1 VTTSARR
8 RARRV
13 ATTAFV
19 VGARLAALAL
29 IVAAVYALVVL
40 GIGDVPTSSQWT
52 LIAFSALAAAVV
64 ALVYARVRPR
74 VTARAEALI
83 SRSVGSP
90 ANVAR
95 GFAQRVAGGLP
106 VDELLGVL
114 IESLRTGM
122 ALSAAEVWTFN
133 AGVLELA
140 AADPV
145 RAHDPIV
152 VKPAEEDVIQRA
164 GVVGRSWLELWIPPL
179 LDNADDG
186 LVLLVP
192 MIHGGEIIGLLLV
205 RREAGQPFAADDEE
219 TLGLVARQAGLALRN
234 VRLGSALDASLVE
247 LRASR
252 ARVVA
257 AADAERRRIERDLH
271 DGAQQHLLG
280 LAVNLRVARELAR
293 SDPARAD
300 ALLAQL
306 STEVHVALEEVR
318 DLAHGIYPP
327 LLAEQGLADAVRG
340 ALARSGARGRVVA
353 DGVARYSPSLE
364 STVYFCCVEGIQ
376 NAVKHAPGARVA
388 VRLWPEGRALL
399 FEVRDD
405 GPGFDRMR
413 HAEGAGITN
422 MRDRV
427 GALGGTVQ
435 VEAKPG
441 EGTCITGVLPLV
453 SSAARRGTAALP

>member
-1 VTTSARR
+1 
-8 RARRV
+8 
-13 ATTAFV
+13 
-19 VGARLAALAL
+19 
-29 IVAAVYALVVL
+29 
-40 GIGDVPTSSQWT
+40 
-52 LIAFSALAAAVV
+52 
-64 ALVYARVRPR
+64 
-74 VTARAEALI
+74 
-83 SRSVGSP
+83 
-90 ANVAR
+90 
-95 GFAQRVAGGLP
+95 
-106 VDELLGVL
+106 
-114 IESLRTGM
+114 
-122 ALSAAEVWTFN
+122 
-133 AGVLELA
+133 
-140 AADPV
+140 
-145 RAHDPIV
+145 
-152 VKPAEEDVIQRA
+152 VKPAEEEVIQRA

-179 LDNADDG
+179 LGGAHDG
-186 LVLLVP
+186 PILAVP
-192 MIHGGEIIGLLLV
+192 MIHGGDSIGLLLV

-219 TLGLVARQAGLALRN
+219 TLGLVARQAALALRN
-234 VRLGSALDASLVE
+234 VRLGSALEESLVE

-300 ALLAQL
+300 ALLGQL
-306 STEVHVALEEVR
+306 STEVHAALEDVR

-376 NAVKHAPGARVA
+376 NVVKHAPGARVA
-388 VRLWPEGRALL
+388 VRMWPEGRALL

-405 GPGFDRMR
+405 GPGFDRRRR
-413 HAEGAGITN
+413 HEGAGLTN

-427 GALGGTVQ
+427 GALGGTLE
-435 VEAKPG
+435 VEAQPG

-453 SSAARRGTAALP
+453 SSVARRGTAALP